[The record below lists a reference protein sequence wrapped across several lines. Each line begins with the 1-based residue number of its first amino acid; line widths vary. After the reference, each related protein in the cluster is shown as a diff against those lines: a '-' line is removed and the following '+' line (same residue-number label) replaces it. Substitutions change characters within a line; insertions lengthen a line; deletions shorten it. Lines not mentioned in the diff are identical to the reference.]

1 MKRTWRLTFFVLCGV
16 LFAASSLA
24 AHHNASTKYDS
35 KKPITIKGKVTKV
48 EWMNPHI
55 YFYVDAADRS
65 GKMANWAVEGSTPNQ
80 LYRRGWRRD
89 SLKIGDMV
97 TVEGYMA
104 REPGLTHINSR
115 SVVLAD
121 GRKVFSG
128 SADGLPDRPGTAA
141 TR

>member
-16 LFAASSLA
+16 LFATASLA

-35 KKPITIKGKVTKV
+35 KKPITLKGKVTKV

-55 YFYVDAADRS
+55 YFYVDAADGS
-65 GKMANWAVEGSTPNQ
+65 GKMASWAVEGSTPNQ

-128 SADGLPDRPGTAA
+128 SADGLPNRPGTPA